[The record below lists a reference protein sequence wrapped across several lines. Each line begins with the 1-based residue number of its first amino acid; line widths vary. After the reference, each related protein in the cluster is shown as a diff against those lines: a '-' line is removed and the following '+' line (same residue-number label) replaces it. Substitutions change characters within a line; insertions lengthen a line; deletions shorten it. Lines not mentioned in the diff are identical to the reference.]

1 LVIYLMLWDA
11 ADGSPPT
18 GLRLVAAGVL
28 IVLLALLQQAMVFF
42 VGAGAITPFN
52 PFVAP
57 EAD

>member
-1 LVIYLMLWDA
+1 
-11 ADGSPPT
+11 
-18 GLRLVAAGVL
+18 LVAAGVL

-42 VGAGAITPFN
+42 VGAGTITPFN